1 MPAEWEDYDN
11 RSFFRCG
18 PGEVSVACDP
28 ATDKWCAFAFDQPI
42 LDAENRE
49 AAKRA
54 AEAEARRALW
64 AGLKALG
71 APDIKRAIAA
81 WFGEEGEFDTAD
93 YEADMRRAFDAGMES
108 DNG

>member
-11 RSFFRCG
+11 RSFLRCG

-49 AAKRA
+49 AAKSA
-54 AEAEARRALW
+54 AEAEARRVLMQGLRELGGAEASWRALVD
-64 AGLKALG
+64 KALG
-71 APDIKRAIAA
+71 YLHNDNCHDAIPLLV
-81 WFGEEGEFDTAD
+81 
-93 YEADMRRAFDAGMES
+93 EAL